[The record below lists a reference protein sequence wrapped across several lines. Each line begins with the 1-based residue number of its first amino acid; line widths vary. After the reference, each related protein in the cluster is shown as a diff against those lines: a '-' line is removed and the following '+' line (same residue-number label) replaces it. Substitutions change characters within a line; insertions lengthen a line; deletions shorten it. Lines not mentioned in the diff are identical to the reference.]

1 MDNKYNNSN
10 NYIKKHKQNNNSYK
24 NNKFKYYNNYINK
37 NHKNYISKN
46 HNNYNKQTN
55 NIIKNILEIIKNK
68 EKLRIICICLIIIII
83 LITFLCIFI
92 KEESSLP
99 IYEQIVSAVKNSI
112 LNHELAPGDMLPSIR
127 SLAKSLGISVI
138 TTKRAYEELEKQGL
152 IYSEQGKGFFV
163 SRFNPNILLEEQL
176 KTLEDHLADVVLE
189 AKTLNLSA
197 GELTDMVRLLW
208 DKEVQ

>member
-1 MDNKYNNSN
+1 MKWRE
-10 NYIKKHKQNNNSYK
+10 K
-24 NNKFKYYNNYINK
+24 
-37 NHKNYISKN
+37 
-46 HNNYNKQTN
+46 TL
-55 NIIKNILEIIKNK
+55 NI
-68 EKLRIICICLIIIII
+68 
-83 LITFLCIFI
+83 FL

-176 KTLEDHLADVVLE
+176 KTLEEHLADVVLE
-189 AKTLNLSA
+189 AKTLNLSV
-197 GELTDMVRLLW
+197 GELADMVMLLW